1 MLDISCKTNLNN
13 DMKRPIYDGTNEDE
27 CEYYDNVIMDLPTFE
42 EWTKDMPLVD
52 QIKFHYDVD
61 IGNFIGDYWE
71 IVASVAQDQNWLNK
85 FNKEFE
91 ENLREREYIR

>member
-1 MLDISCKTNLNN
+1 
-13 DMKRPIYDGTNEDE
+13 MKRPIYDGTNEDE

-42 EWTKDMPLVD
+42 EWTNNMSLTD

-61 IGNFIGDYWE
+61 LDNFTGDPWE
-71 IVASVAQDQNWLNK
+71 IVAEIARTEGSNWLRE
-85 FNKEFE
+85 FHKEFE